1 MTGVEKMVD
10 AVTKDVDP
18 TAQAAKIKNMLNGL
32 TRFGDII
39 NSHLGQKMA
48 ILCARYQY
56 RGVIAHVG
64 EDFIVLANA
73 RSVEISGPSAKA
85 TPEREDDIGGFVIIK
100 HDAIEIAYQP
110 TWSQAPLSFEEDA
123 VSTTNE
129 ATTSDSVS

>member
-1 MTGVEKMVD
+1 MTDVAND
-10 AVTKDVDP
+10 AEVDP
-18 TAQAAKIKNMLNGL
+18 KAQADKIKKMLNGL
-32 TRFGDII
+32 TKFGEII
-39 NSHLGQKMA
+39 NSHEGQKIA
-48 ILCARYQY
+48 VLCARYQY
-56 RGVIAHVG
+56 RGVVAHVG

-123 VSTTNE
+123 VSTSNE
-129 ATTSDSVS
+129 DSTDGPVA